1 MSWHDDSVERTYD
14 KPRLLKLGM
23 TPGARVALI
32 GVTDLDLAEE
42 LAAFTDDLVEGQP
55 RPDSDLVFLAAE
67 EPSDLAKLRALRA
80 CLQPRGAIWVIS
92 RKGRAATLRDVEVM
106 TAGREA
112 GLIDNK
118 VVGFSPTHT
127 ALRLVIPLADRPGS
141 RRRA

>member
-1 MSWHDDSVERTYD
+1 VERTYD

-32 GVTDLDLAEE
+32 GVTDADLAEE

-55 RPDSDLVFLAAE
+55 RADSDLIFLAADQ
-67 EPSDLAKLRALRA
+67 PSDLAPLRALRA
-80 CLQPRGAIWVIS
+80 CLQPRGAIWVVS

-106 TAGREA
+106 AAGREA

-118 VVGFSPTHT
+118 VVAFSATHT
-127 ALRLVIPLADRPGS
+127 SLRLVIPVADRPPGS
-141 RRRA
+141 GRTR